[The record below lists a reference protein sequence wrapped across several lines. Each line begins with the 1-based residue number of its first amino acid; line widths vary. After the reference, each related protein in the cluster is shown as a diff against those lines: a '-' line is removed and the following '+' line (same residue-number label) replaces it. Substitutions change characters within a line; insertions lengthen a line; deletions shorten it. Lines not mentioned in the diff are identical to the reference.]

1 MSDRRGTLK
10 QAITNIVD
18 HQDILSRNLNEES
31 LRTDASASTLAEFLI
46 HQDEYIKIESGKK
59 DFSIETSHEYN
70 KLMEKLKTYIHETQ
84 SMETIRH
91 AFEIAQKA
99 HEGQIRATGEPYI
112 IHPLA
117 VAYILAELEIDA
129 QGIIAALLHDVVE
142 DTAYTLEDIRRIFG
156 DEVAFIVDGITK
168 LSQFHYKDKED
179 QQTEN
184 FRKMFWLWRRIFV

>member
-1 MSDRRGTLK
+1 
-10 QAITNIVD
+10 
-18 HQDILSRNLNEES
+18 
-31 LRTDASASTLAEFLI
+31 
-46 HQDEYIKIESGKK
+46 
-59 DFSIETSHEYN
+59 
-70 KLMEKLKTYIHETQ
+70 MEKLKTYIHETQ
-84 SMETIRH
+84 SMETIQH

-156 DEVAFIVDGITK
+156 DEV
-168 LSQFHYKDKED
+168 L
-179 QQTEN
+179 
-184 FRKMFWLWRRIFV
+184 L